1 MDDGSRAAGATA
13 AASTAAPPVVADE
26 PSASATTETA
36 AAAAAA
42 GAVEAMTPVR
52 ARELLVEA
60 GVLAASDTS
69 MVGRVERLSG
79 G

>member
-1 MDDGSRAAGATA
+1 MDDASRAAGATA
-13 AASTAAPPVVADE
+13 AASAAAPPVVADE
-26 PSASATTETA
+26 PSASATMET
-36 AAAAAA
+36 AAAA